1 MARVEFEFDWSFLF
15 CCCPLELTL
24 TSESGPPRAHLPKP
38 LVASP
43 ATARQSEVHVCVF
56 RREPQGEPQ
65 PLSEGFFSRPPQR
78 EQAVLS
84 CWKVCDRAV
93 KKKVVF
99 STTRSRELKE

>member
-38 LVASP
+38 LGASP

-56 RREPQGEPQ
+56 RRDPQGEPEA
-65 PLSEGFFSRPPQR
+65 LREGSFSRPLQR
-78 EQAVLS
+78 EQAVCD
-84 CWKVCDRAV
+84 CWTVGDRAV
-93 KKKVVF
+93 TKM
-99 STTRSRELKE
+99 E